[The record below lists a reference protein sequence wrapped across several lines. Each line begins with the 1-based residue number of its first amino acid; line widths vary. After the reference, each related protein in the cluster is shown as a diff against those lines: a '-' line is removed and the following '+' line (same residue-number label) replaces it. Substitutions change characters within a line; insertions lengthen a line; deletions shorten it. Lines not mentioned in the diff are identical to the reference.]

1 MAHIHSKKDNN
12 FSSERQIQIKTYI
25 LFYSCVILVNSSK
38 QRRFPNFIFNIS
50 KVIFPLLI
58 LSILVLNIIPYRSFS
73 VIKYNVAQNHP
84 VACNCVIFRMDDVQD
99 YWIEPAQIAAMNLFM
114 SKNQS
119 LSLGLIMNVIGND
132 SKIINKVGEGYQKG
146 LFELALH
153 GWNHVDYTKLT
164 EQEQQYSLQKANEKM
179 QKLFGSTSNIFI
191 PPNDPFNND
200 TLKAMSRLGIQI
212 LSSVG
217 YEDRNLNYNIFVAN
231 GNVSGHHTW
240 SYNNVANKS
249 SIYHIPGTILF
260 KDYVRGVWVKTP
272 IDKILNAVS
281 ANIEK
286 YGYAVVV
293 IHPQDFVK
301 VDEKGKFTNTINESE
316 FNDLLH
322 LIDSVLSKN
331 IHITSFSKLIR
342 YGTETHSN
350 YSTNANIKP
359 YR

>member
-1 MAHIHSKKDNN
+1 MFESVLMTIS
-12 FSSERQIQIKTYI
+12 FLILLLIFIQIGG
-25 LFYSCVILVNSSK
+25 FYYTQVFAVQSHINSNLKVNEIMTSLESNNLSALEQNSIKLNYNKSSL
-38 QRRFPNFIFNIS
+38 P
-50 KVIFPLLI
+50 P
-58 LSILVLNIIPYRSFS
+58 
-73 VIKYNVAQNHP
+73 
-84 VACNCVIFRMDDVQD
+84 CNCVIFRMDDVQD
-99 YWIEPAQIAAMNLFM
+99 SWIEPAQIAAMNLFM

-231 GNVSGHHTW
+231 GNVSVHHTW

>member
-1 MAHIHSKKDNN
+1 MKH
-12 FSSERQIQIKTYI
+12 
-25 LFYSCVILVNSSK
+25 
-38 QRRFPNFIFNIS
+38 
-50 KVIFPLLI
+50 
-58 LSILVLNIIPYRSFS
+58 
-73 VIKYNVAQNHP
+73 
-84 VACNCVIFRMDDVQD
+84 
-99 YWIEPAQIAAMNLFM
+99 
-114 SKNQS
+114 
-119 LSLGLIMNVIGND
+119 
-132 SKIINKVGEGYQKG
+132 
-146 LFELALH
+146 
-153 GWNHVDYTKLT
+153 
-164 EQEQQYSLQKANEKM
+164 
-179 QKLFGSTSNIFI
+179 LFGSTSNIFI

-212 LSSVG
+212 LSSVE
-217 YEDRNLNYNIFVAN
+217 YEDRNLNFSKNIFVAN
-231 GNVSGHHTW
+231 GNVTVHHIW
-240 SYNNVANKS
+240 SYNNIANKS
-249 SIYHIPGTILF
+249 NIYHIPGTILF

-272 IDKILNAVS
+272 INKILNAVS

-301 VDEKGKFTNTINESE
+301 VDEKGKFTNTIDESE

-350 YSTNANIKP
+350 YSTNVNIKP